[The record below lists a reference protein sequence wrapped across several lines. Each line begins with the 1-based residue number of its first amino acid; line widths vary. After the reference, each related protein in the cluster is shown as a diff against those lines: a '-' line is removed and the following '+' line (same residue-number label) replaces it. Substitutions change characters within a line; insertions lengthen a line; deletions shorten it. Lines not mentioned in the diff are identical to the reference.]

1 MGEIMTTAMIW
12 GAGGGI
18 GQALTT
24 QLLSN
29 DWDVITIGRDVEQ
42 LDNRST
48 LAVDADV
55 TNAFSVQN
63 AILSA
68 GYEFDEVALWI
79 YAAGDITSS
88 SVKEMTP
95 ENWQRILDANLTGA
109 FLTTHFSLPL
119 LAEDA
124 YMIYLGAVSE
134 RLRLPGL
141 SAYAAAKSGL
151 EAFAE
156 SLRKE
161 ERKRRVMVV
170 RPGAVATPF
179 WDKVPMRLPK
189 DAASPEKVAKRILN
203 AYLEGFT
210 GVLDLT

>member
-1 MGEIMTTAMIW
+1 MKTAMIW
-12 GAGGGI
+12 GASGGI
-18 GQALTT
+18 GQALTA
-24 QLLSN
+24 QLLTD
-29 DWDVITIGRDVEQ
+29 DWAVVAIGRNVEE
-42 LDNRST
+42 LNDKST
-48 LAVDADV
+48 LTIQSDV
-55 TNAFSVQN
+55 TNAFSVQD
-63 AILSA
+63 AILST
-68 GYEFDEVALWI
+68 GYEVDEIDLWI

-88 SVKEMTP
+88 SVEEMAP
-95 ENWQRILDANLTGA
+95 EKWQEILGANLTGA
-109 FLTTHFSLPL
+109 YLTTHFSLPL
-119 LAEDA
+119 LAENA
-124 YMIYLGAVSE
+124 YLIYLGAVSE

-156 SLRKE
+156 ALRKE

-189 DAASPEKVAKRILN
+189 DAATPEKVAKRILN
-203 AYLEGFT
+203 AYLEGYT

>member
-1 MGEIMTTAMIW
+1 MIW
-12 GAGGGI
+12 GASGGI
-18 GQALTT
+18 GQALTR

-42 LDNRST
+42 LDNEAT
-48 LAVDADV
+48 LAVDADI

-68 GYEFDEVALWI
+68 GYEFNEVALWI

-109 FLTTHFSLPL
+109 YLTTHFSLPL

-124 YMIYLGAVSE
+124 CMIYLGAVSE

-151 EAFAE
+151 EAFVE

-161 ERKRRVMVV
+161 ERKRRVMLV
-170 RPGAVATPF
+170 RPGAVATSF

-189 DAASPEKVAKRILN
+189 DAASPEKVAKRILG

-210 GVLDLT
+210 GFLDLT

>member
-1 MGEIMTTAMIW
+1 MKAAMIW

-29 DWDVITIGRDVEQ
+29 DWDVIAIGRDVEQ
-42 LDNRST
+42 LDNRAT

-68 GYEFDEVALWI
+68 GYEFNEAALWI

-189 DAASPEKVAKRILN
+189 DAASPEKVAKRILS
-203 AYLEGFT
+203 AYLEGFA